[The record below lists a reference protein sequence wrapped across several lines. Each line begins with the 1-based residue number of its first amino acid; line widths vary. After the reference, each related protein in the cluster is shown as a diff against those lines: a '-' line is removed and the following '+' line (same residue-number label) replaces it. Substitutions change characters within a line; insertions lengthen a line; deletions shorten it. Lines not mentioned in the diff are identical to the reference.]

1 MFFGSGYL
9 GGEREH
15 HGLSDA
21 SVSDSYI
28 GDSQNMQTANIE
40 GTQSS
45 NAVIGVKELGMSVTE
60 GN

>member
-9 GGEREH
+9 GGERGN

-21 SVSDSYI
+21 SVADSYI